1 MVEFKLP
8 DVGEGIFEAEI
19 LEWLVKEGDTVEMDQ
34 TILEIQTDKAVVE
47 IPSPITGTIQRI
59 VAQPGVMANVG
70 DVLVVILPKGE
81 SATAAPP
88 APSPPLVATPSTTP
102 LPDRP
107 SAPATPAF
115 KQQPPS
121 NGKSAKLMSPQVGI
135 ASAGNRILA
144 APAVRKLALEMNIDL
159 AQVPGTGPAGRV
171 LLSDL
176 KNYTPQATPVP
187 QPTPLASAPPPVA
200 PPPAPVVPTA
210 PQKPILPPPAHI
222 STEEIVDEEPLRG
235 LRRRIAERM
244 EEAWR
249 VPHVTT
255 FREIDVNDLVK
266 VRKSLKVEAEQRNIS
281 LTFMPFFIKAATLA
295 LRDFPY
301 FNASLDMENQKIL
314 VRKYYHIG
322 IATAIADGLVVP
334 VIKHANQ
341 LSILEIAAELTRLR
355 TLAESR
361 RLAAD
366 EMRGSTFSI
375 TNYGSYNGYMGTPI
389 INPPEVA
396 IMGVGRIQDKPVVVN
411 GQIEIRAMLPVSLSF
426 DHRLVDGAAGEQ
438 FMERLKALLG
448 NPNLLLMELR

>member
-19 LEWLVKEGDTVEMDQ
+19 LEWLVKEGDTVLMDQ
-34 TILEIQTDKAVVE
+34 TILEIQTDKAIVE
-47 IPSPITGTIQRI
+47 IPSPVAGTIQRI

-70 DVLVVILPKGE
+70 DILVAIVPEGE
-81 SATAAPP
+81 SAVAAPQT
-88 APSPPLVATPSTTP
+88 PPPTAVATPATTP

-107 SAPATPAF
+107 SALPTPAF
-115 KQQPPS
+115 KPQPPS
-121 NGKSAKLMSPQVGI
+121 NGKSAGLMSPQVGI
-135 ASAGNRILA
+135 APAGNRILA
-144 APAVRKLALEMNIDL
+144 APAVRKLALEMKVDL
-159 AQVPGTGPAGRV
+159 SQVPGTGPAGRV

-176 KNYTPQATPVP
+176 KNYIPQAAPVP
-187 QPTPLASAPPPVA
+187 QAIPVPVAVPSAPPA
-200 PPPAPVVPTA
+200 PTA
-210 PQKPILPPPAHI
+210 PPAPILPPPAHI
-222 STEEIVDEEPLRG
+222 STEEIVAEEPLRG

-255 FREIDVNDLVK
+255 FREIDVNELVK
-266 VRKSLKVEAEQRNIS
+266 VRKSLKSEAARRNIS

-322 IATAIADGLVVP
+322 IAAAIDDGLVVP

-341 LSILEIAAELTRLR
+341 LNILEIAAELTRLR
-355 TLAESR
+355 ALADNR

-366 EMRGSTFSI
+366 EMRGGTFSI

-411 GQIEIRAMLPVSLSF
+411 GQIEIRAMLPLSLSF
-426 DHRLVDGAAGEQ
+426 DHRLVDGAAGER
-438 FMERLKALLG
+438 FMERLKELLG
-448 NPNLLLMELR
+448 NPNLLLLELR